1 MNHNRSFSVSVRPSS
16 KTRARLLIPRATLRF
31 ARSDAPSLMPFQYV
45 LDSHRRMARIR
56 MWDVITRAEVM
67 TVRQQLAADPGF
79 TEDFSE
85 LIDLQ
90 GLTSLDQ
97 ITANDVRALAASEV
111 ERVQRRA
118 FVTRDP
124 VTFGLARMF
133 QSHHSMS
140 REAGEVQV
148 FGTVEE
154 AEAWLVDD
162 RP

>member
-1 MNHNRSFSVSVRPSS
+1 
-16 KTRARLLIPRATLRF
+16 
-31 ARSDAPSLMPFQYV
+31 
-45 LDSHRRMARIR
+45 MARIR